1 MSGNQ
6 QGQWPPFVGYQIPNM
21 SGNQQGDLPQF
32 EVNQGPMI
40 SGAQPGEE
48 PKFGEDETPTGNIL
62 YEHSQA
68 DLQQFDVNQMPTGSM
83 HRSQQSE
90 LPQFD
95 PNELPGLF
103 ENQHGE
109 LQHFDV
115 NQAPM
120 LFGDQQGVLLEH
132 FDDVNQMPTGSM
144 YESQQGELPQFDA
157 NEMPGIYENL
167 QQFNANQMPMLFDDQ
182 QGVLLE
188 HFDANQMPSGSMYG
202 SQQGESSL
210 SPSNPVPMMFDNQQ
224 GESSL
229 SPANQVPTMS
239 SNQQGELQQFN
250 ATQMPTMSSNQQGEL
265 QQFNATQMPTMSSN
279 QQGELQQFNA
289 TQMPIMSSN
298 QQGELSLS
306 PANQVPTM
314 SSNQQGELPQVNAN
328 QRSMMF
334 GSQQG
339 ESSLSPANQAPLGA
353 TSAQG
358 GQGAKQSATIECV
371 MATLTRLAAICE
383 GIETTLPMDVYRQLQ
398 RDYNALV
405 STVQAKIDLSREP
418 APQPILEAS
427 IRLESR
433 LFQLMHHT
441 PVDDVASPVLGR
453 LAAPPCQ
460 LESMNSVAMAQ
471 TVATLNQA
479 FPWPCRSCAST
490 GIACQRSFIDEQCAF
505 CESSNRECKT
515 NYPMNT
521 GPPPVSGGLAGPAA
535 NTRRLVDNLFQEHRK
550 GVLDVVHLRVRD
562 AERLWGMKETWLHC
576 SMEMG
581 LVQNPPGWMAASRGW
596 AVRECVQG
604 RLSRMKLMAR
614 DTPRAFSFRMG
625 AFGLFRH
632 EIARNLF
639 QLDTYWLAG
648 DFPEQRLETRNTLV
662 DLLSFC
668 NITAGYIC
676 SAQSYLALAHREFLR
691 ANRYMVDQGFVEI

>member
-132 FDDVNQMPTGSM
+132 FD
-144 YESQQGELPQFDA
+144 
-157 NEMPGIYENL
+157 
-167 QQFNANQMPMLFDDQ
+167 
-182 QGVLLE
+182 
-188 HFDANQMPSGSMYG
+188 ANQMPSGSMYG
-202 SQQGESSL
+202 S
-210 SPSNPVPMMFDNQQ
+210 
-224 GESSL
+224 
-229 SPANQVPTMS
+229 
-239 SNQQGELQQFN
+239 
-250 ATQMPTMSSNQQGEL
+250 
-265 QQFNATQMPTMSSN
+265 
-279 QQGELQQFNA
+279 
-289 TQMPIMSSN
+289 

-433 LFQLMHHT
+433 LMHHT